1 MSQYDY
7 LFENLSKVLRQ
18 HFSDFKANYLNKLS
32 GYTKILLEFCKLKIR
47 FNLLTWSLA
56 RKN

>member
-18 HFSDFKANYLNKLS
+18 HFSDFKPNYLNKIS
-32 GYTKILLEFCKLKIR
+32 GYTKILLEFCKLKTKFIS
-47 FNLLTWSLA
+47 LTWSLA